1 MILDSVRW
9 RIYAFSPP
17 MATSHLSTE
26 LLEQIETLSDQIVSD
41 CYQCGCCTSGCPI
54 GEAMDPPP
62 SKAIRLLQ
70 LGKADELLDSD
81 GIWLCASCLV
91 CGTRCP
97 RGVDYARIAEAC
109 RVLVLRSKLSK
120 VDPDTVTPLELDEIP
135 QQAFI
140 AAFRKSA
147 V

>member
-1 MILDSVRW
+1 
-9 RIYAFSPP
+9 
-17 MATSHLSTE
+17 
-26 LLEQIETLSDQIVSD
+26 
-41 CYQCGCCTSGCPI
+41 
-54 GEAMDPPP
+54 MDPPP

-70 LGKADELLDSD
+70 IGRADELLKSS

-97 RGVDYARIAEAC
+97 RAVDYARIAEAC
-109 RVLVLRSKLSK
+109 RAMILRTRDSR
-120 VDPDTVTPLELDEIP
+120 VDPDTVDDPSLDDIP

-140 AAFRKSA
+140 AAFRKFS

>member
-1 MILDSVRW
+1 MMVFRMSQDSVGPLVRQLEE
-9 RIYAFSPP
+9 
-17 MATSHLSTE
+17 LSGQT
-26 LLEQIETLSDQIVSD
+26 VSD
-41 CYQCGCCTSGCPI
+41 CYQCGCCTSGCPV

-70 LGKADELLDSD
+70 LGRAQELLDSD

-97 RGVDYARIAEAC
+97 RAVDYARIAEAC
-109 RVLVLRSKLSK
+109 RAIVLRSKRDR
-120 VDPDTVTPLELDEIP
+120 VNPDTVTDAELEEVP

-140 AAFRKSA
+140 ASFRKFA

>member
-1 MILDSVRW
+1 MQIPAGKALVR
-9 RIYAFSPP
+9 
-17 MATSHLSTE
+17 
-26 LLEQIETLSDQIVSD
+26 QIEELSGQVVSD

-54 GEAMDPPP
+54 GEDMDPPP

-70 LGKADELLDSD
+70 LDRAHELLASE

-97 RGVDYARIAEAC
+97 RAVDYARIAEAC
-109 RVLVLRSKLSK
+109 RAIILRTRQSK
-120 VDPDTVTPLELDEIP
+120 VDPDTVTGPDLDEIP

-140 AAFRKSA
+140 ASFRKFS

>member
-1 MILDSVRW
+1 MAISR
-9 RIYAFSPP
+9 SPV
-17 MATSHLSTE
+17 E
-26 LLEQIETLSDQIVSD
+26 LLEQIEELSGQTVSD

-62 SKAIRLLQ
+62 NKAIRLLQ
-70 LGKADELLDSD
+70 LGKVSELLDSD
-81 GIWLCASCLV
+81 GIWMCASCLV

-97 RGVDYARIAEAC
+97 RAVDYARIAEAC
-109 RVLVLRSKLSK
+109 RVLVLRSKQSR
-120 VDPDTVTPLELDEIP
+120 VDPDSVTVLELEEIP

-140 AAFRKSA
+140 AAFRKSS

>member
-1 MILDSVRW
+1 MNRTPEEVVRE
-9 RIYAFSPP
+9 IEA
-17 MATSHLSTE
+17 LSG
-26 LLEQIETLSDQIVSD
+26 QRVAD
-41 CYQCGCCTSGCPI
+41 CYQCGCCSAGCPI
-54 GEAMDPPP
+54 GTAMEPPP

-70 LGKADELLDSD
+70 LGRVDEVLQSE

-109 RVLVLRSKLSK
+109 RLLILRTKRSV
-120 VDPDTVTPLELDEIP
+120 VDPDRVVPVDLDDVP

-140 AAFRKSA
+140 ASFRKFS

>member
-1 MILDSVRW
+1 
-9 RIYAFSPP
+9 
-17 MATSHLSTE
+17 MATAYSPAE
-26 LLEQIETLSDQIVSD
+26 LLEQIESLSGQAISD

-54 GEAMDPPP
+54 GEVMDPPP

-70 LGKADELLDSD
+70 LGKADELLGSD
-81 GIWLCASCLV
+81 GIWMCASCMV
-91 CGTRCP
+91 CGMRCP

-109 RVLVLRSKLSK
+109 RALILRSKLSR
-120 VDPDTVTPLELDEIP
+120 VDPDTVVAPELEEIP

-140 AAFRKSA
+140 AAFRKSS

>member
-1 MILDSVRW
+1 MSISRSPVELLDQIEELSGQSVR
-9 RIYAFSPP
+9 
-17 MATSHLSTE
+17 
-26 LLEQIETLSDQIVSD
+26 D

-70 LGKADELLDSD
+70 LGKVSELLDSD
-81 GIWLCASCLV
+81 GIWMCASCMV

-97 RGVDYARIAEAC
+97 RAVDYARIAEAC
-109 RVLVLRSKLSK
+109 RVTVLRSKQSR
-120 VDPDTVTPLELDEIP
+120 VDPDTVTAPELEEIP

-140 AAFRKSA
+140 AAFRKSS

>member
-1 MILDSVRW
+1 MNRTPEELVR
-9 RIYAFSPP
+9 
-17 MATSHLSTE
+17 E
-26 LLEQIETLSDQIVSD
+26 IETLSGQRIAD
-41 CYQCGCCTSGCPI
+41 CYQCGCCSAGCPI
-54 GEAMDPPP
+54 GTAMEPPP

-70 LGKADELLDSD
+70 LGRVEELLQSE

-109 RVLVLRSKLSK
+109 RLLILRTKRSV
-120 VDPDTVTPLELDEIP
+120 VDPDCVVPADLEDVP

-140 AAFRKSA
+140 ASFRKFS

>member
-1 MILDSVRW
+1 
-9 RIYAFSPP
+9 
-17 MATSHLSTE
+17 MATSRSSAE
-26 LLEQIETLSDQIVSD
+26 LLGQLESLSGQTVSD

-62 SKAIRLLQ
+62 STAIRLLQ
-70 LGKADELLDSD
+70 LGKAPELLDSE
-81 GIWLCASCLV
+81 GIWMCASCLV

-97 RGVDYARIAEAC
+97 RAVDYARIAEAC
-109 RVLVLRSKLSK
+109 RALVLRSKQSK
-120 VDPDTVTPLELDEIP
+120 VDPDTVTDSELEEIP

-140 AAFRKSA
+140 AAFRKSS

>member
-1 MILDSVRW
+1 
-9 RIYAFSPP
+9 
-17 MATSHLSTE
+17 MATAYSSAE
-26 LLEQIETLSDQIVSD
+26 LLEQVETLSGQTVSD
-41 CYQCGCCTSGCPI
+41 CYQCGSCTSGCPI

-70 LGKADELLDSD
+70 SGRADELLGSD
-81 GIWLCASCLV
+81 GIWMCASCLV

-109 RVLVLRSKLSK
+109 RALILRSKQSR
-120 VDPDTVTPLELDEIP
+120 VDPDTVTATELEEIP

-140 AAFRKSA
+140 AAFRKSS

>member
-1 MILDSVRW
+1 
-9 RIYAFSPP
+9 
-17 MATSHLSTE
+17 MATSRSSAE
-26 LLEQIETLSDQIVSD
+26 LLEQIGALSAQIVSD
-41 CYQCGCCTSGCPI
+41 CYQCGCCTAGCPI

-62 SKAIRLLQ
+62 SKAIRFLQ
-70 LGKADELLDSD
+70 LGKVQELLDSD
-81 GIWLCASCLV
+81 GIWMCASCLV

-109 RVLVLRSKLSK
+109 RTIVLRTRQSQ
-120 VDPDTVTPLELDEIP
+120 VDPDTVSAPELEEIP

-140 AAFRKSA
+140 AAFRKSS